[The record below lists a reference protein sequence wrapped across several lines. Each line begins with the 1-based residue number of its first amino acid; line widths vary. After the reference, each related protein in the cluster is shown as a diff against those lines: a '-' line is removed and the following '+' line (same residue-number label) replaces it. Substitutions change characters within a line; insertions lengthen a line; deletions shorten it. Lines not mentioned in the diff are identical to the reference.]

1 MALTR
6 AQMDAKLD
14 EHFGFEAADNVEGV
28 LATLTPDVV
37 HDIVG
42 WPPGPAKT
50 HNDVPAYYETLFADL
65 ADGQVESMRRLY
77 GENFMVDD
85 AMWRGIAPG
94 RPFGIEGHGRPL
106 AFRLLH
112 VIEFSDAGDIA
123 RENVWLDL
131 GAIQQQ
137 LAAH

>member
-42 WPPGPAKT
+42 WPPGPAKN
-50 HNDVPAYYETLFADL
+50 HDDVRAFYETLFADL
-65 ADGQVESMRRLY
+65 SDGKVESTRRLY

-85 AMWRGIAPG
+85 AMWRGRAPG

-112 VIEFSDAGDIA
+112 VIEFSEGGDIA
-123 RENVWLDL
+123 CENVWIDL

>member
-42 WPPGPAKT
+42 WPPGPAKN
-50 HNDVPAYYETLFADL
+50 HDDVRAFYETLFADL
-65 ADGQVESMRRLY
+65 SDGKVESTRRLY

-85 AMWRGIAPG
+85 AMWRGRAPG

-112 VIEFSDAGDIA
+112 VIEFSEGGDIA
-123 RENVWLDL
+123 RENVWIDL